1 MSISYQFASL
11 PTLLSLAEPMEVTK
25 VRAESL
31 DGTPFYVKYVIDRAN
46 ADKFFVDQQERIGSN
61 EKLFLI

>member
-11 PTLLSLAEPMEVTK
+11 PSLPSLPEPVEVSR

-31 DGTPFYVKYVIDRAN
+31 DGTPFYVKYVIDRVN
-46 ADKFFVDQQERIGSN
+46 SEKFFVEQQERIGS
-61 EKLFLI
+61 